1 MNSKTS
7 TLILIKN
14 LIENENLNRVYE
26 LKGEF
31 YWTNKSIYDHISY
44 FNFGLA
50 LLEIEN
56 ELFDNLKDEDFR
68 VAQEIDED
76 FEENNGQ
83 ENYNN
88 VNFSSNDQTD
98 WSHYNDDL
106 DMDQQSED
114 FWNQF

>member
-1 MNSKTS
+1 MNSRIS

-14 LIENENLNRVYE
+14 LIENNHFSKVYS

-31 YWTNKSIYDHISY
+31 FWTNKEIYKHLCY
-44 FNFGLA
+44 FNFGSA

-56 ELFDNLKDEDFR
+56 ELFTILN
-68 VAQEIDED
+68 DED
-76 FEENNGQ
+76 FEEAIHI
-83 ENYNN
+83 EEDEDDN
-88 VNFSSNDQTD
+88 VEHYISDDHNDSYEDSTD

-106 DMDQQSED
+106 DMDQQSEE